1 MAESCRGQDKLPES
15 SESKGEV
22 RAEAAEDLGFIV
34 AERNPVV
41 RTIKDGYDTADA
53 LERLRTGERKPLI
66 DEIRDR

>member
-1 MAESCRGQDKLPES
+1 MFFETNDTAQ
-15 SESKGEV
+15 V
-22 RAEAAEDLGFIV
+22 RKEAAEDLALIA

-66 DEIRDR
+66 DKIRDR

>member
-1 MAESCRGQDKLPES
+1 M
-15 SESKGEV
+15 V
-22 RAEAAEDLGFIV
+22 
-34 AERNPVV
+34 ERNPVV